1 MGKKRIYELAKEWNK
16 SSKEVVEKAQS
27 LGFDV
32 KNHMGAISD
41 GEAQKLRQ
49 MIDRQQNQLPQIR
62 NQPTSR
68 KNKSKR
74 NLKRREIILTSR
86 TDTIIKGIGT
96 RRILVLMVK
105 DNPTAQQVKT
115 TDQQIKEVIDQIT
128 KEVKIE

>member
-1 MGKKRIYELAKEWNK
+1 
-16 SSKEVVEKAQS
+16 
-27 LGFDV
+27 
-32 KNHMGAISD
+32 MGAISD

-49 MIDRQQNQLPQIR
+49 SLGGNPNDRSSAKPTPANQKPA
-62 NQPTSR
+62 NQPE
-68 KNKSKR
+68 NKSKR

>member
-1 MGKKRIYELAKEWNK
+1 
-16 SSKEVVEKAQS
+16 
-27 LGFDV
+27 
-32 KNHMGAISD
+32 
-41 GEAQKLRQ
+41 
-49 MIDRQQNQLPQIR
+49 MIDHQQNQLPQIR

-86 TDTIIKGIGT
+86 TDTIIKGSGT

>member
-41 GEAQKLRQ
+41 GEAQKFQ
-49 MIDRQQNQLPQIR
+49 MVKHLQTQIPQIR

-68 KNKSKR
+68 KNKNKR
-74 NLKRREIILTSR
+74 NLKRKEIILTSK
-86 TDTIIKGIGT
+86 TVITIKVNSELRKAIT
-96 RRILVLMVK
+96 VLLVK
-105 DNPTAQQVKT
+105 DK
-115 TDQQIKEVIDQIT
+115 
-128 KEVKIE
+128 